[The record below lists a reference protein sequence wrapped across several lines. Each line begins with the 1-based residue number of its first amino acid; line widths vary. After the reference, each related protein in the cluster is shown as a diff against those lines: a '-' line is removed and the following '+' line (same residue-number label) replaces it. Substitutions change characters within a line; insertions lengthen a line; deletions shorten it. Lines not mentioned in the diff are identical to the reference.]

1 MGMRFRR
8 SIKLGPGLRVN
19 VGKRSLGL
27 SAGVRGARYSVN
39 TSGRTTQSVGVPG
52 TGLSYVSS
60 KGGGGGTRR
69 TASKPSPAAPSPGL
83 PRPGLLA
90 PQTEKRF
97 YEGVQAYLKGDA
109 AKALTAFEQAS
120 AKDDKNISDDLFAG
134 LSAIML
140 GANEKARGYLEH
152 VVSSDIELPDK
163 LLQKYLP
170 PDRAAIRLSV
180 DITPR
185 VEAQVPFSSLGAAL
199 SLAELYQAEGRLEDA
214 IGLLQQLAEAA
225 PNNSELKLSLCD
237 LLYEDGDDES
247 VVEVSNGAD
256 NDSIVGLAILHLRA
270 KALARRGLND
280 AAGETF
286 TACLKK
292 TAGRDPEFLKEI
304 RYDRAAFYAETNQ
317 AAKARKE
324 FEKLY
329 AEDSQ
334 YLDVAHRVSG

>member
-1 MGMRFRR
+1 
-8 SIKLGPGLRVN
+8 
-19 VGKRSLGL
+19 
-27 SAGVRGARYSVN
+27 
-39 TSGRTTQSVGVPG
+39 
-52 TGLSYVSS
+52 
-60 KGGGGGTRR
+60 
-69 TASKPSPAAPSPGL
+69 L